1 MKTNPIKLEK
11 KLKLK
16 FSDQKIFIKSLTHK
30 SFDSINNNEKIEF
43 LGDRVLGLII
53 AKKLLELYPDEK
65 EGVLDKKFAS
75 LVNKKKCLEIAK
87 KIELE
92 KYILVLNPKNKKIEI
107 EDKIVADCLEALI
120 GAIYLDKGLNFTE
133 KFILN
138 LWSEHITASVI
149 TQIDAKTKLQEYS
162 LKIFKVLP
170 IYKLISNTGPRHKP
184 LFKVAVKLKN
194 TKFFTAE
201 GTSKKDAEQN
211 AASLCLQDI
220 FKKMNWDDS
229 AYLVSKNRYSENS
242 IIAEVFTENH
252 GKISGII
259 FGGTSKKI
267 KNYLQI
273 GNKIYV
279 NYNSKSVTRIGYFKI
294 EILKALTPLYF
305 DQNQKLSCITSAMH
319 LIKLLT
325 AEAQSNKEI
334 FKLIDKFFEILNSEN
349 WIQKYIFW
357 ELELL
362 KLLGYDLELKTMA
375 EKEIVDSEVNY
386 YVKSSTEKKSIPNFL
401 IDENDMDINL
411 NNLLK
416 GLKLVSDYL
425 EKSILKPNNLNLPTS
440 RTHFINLLK

>member
-1 MKTNPIKLEK
+1 
-11 KLKLK
+11 
-16 FSDQKIFIKSLTHK
+16 
-30 SFDSINNNEKIEF
+30 
-43 LGDRVLGLII
+43 
-53 AKKLLELYPDEK
+53 
-65 EGVLDKKFAS
+65 
-75 LVNKKKCLEIAK
+75 
-87 KIELE
+87 
-92 KYILVLNPKNKKIEI
+92 
-107 EDKIVADCLEALI
+107 
-120 GAIYLDKGLNFTE
+120 
-133 KFILN
+133 
-138 LWSEHITASVI
+138 
-149 TQIDAKTKLQEYS
+149 
-162 LKIFKVLP
+162 
-170 IYKLISNTGPRHKP
+170 
-184 LFKVAVKLKN
+184 
-194 TKFFTAE
+194 
-201 GTSKKDAEQN
+201 
-211 AASLCLQDI
+211 
-220 FKKMNWDDS
+220 MNWDDS

-305 DQNQKLSCITSAMH
+305 DENQKLSCITSAMH

-334 FKLIDKFFEILNSEN
+334 FKLIDKFFEILTFDN

-362 KLLGYDLELKTMA
+362 RLLGYDLELKTMA

-401 IDENDMDINL
+401 IDENNMDVNL
-411 NNLLK
+411 KNLLK

>member
-1 MKTNPIKLEK
+1 
-11 KLKLK
+11 
-16 FSDQKIFIKSLTHK
+16 
-30 SFDSINNNEKIEF
+30 
-43 LGDRVLGLII
+43 
-53 AKKLLELYPDEK
+53 
-65 EGVLDKKFAS
+65 
-75 LVNKKKCLEIAK
+75 
-87 KIELE
+87 
-92 KYILVLNPKNKKIEI
+92 
-107 EDKIVADCLEALI
+107 
-120 GAIYLDKGLNFTE
+120 
-133 KFILN
+133 
-138 LWSEHITASVI
+138 
-149 TQIDAKTKLQEYS
+149 
-162 LKIFKVLP
+162 
-170 IYKLISNTGPRHKP
+170 
-184 LFKVAVKLKN
+184 
-194 TKFFTAE
+194 
-201 GTSKKDAEQN
+201 
-211 AASLCLQDI
+211 
-220 FKKMNWDDS
+220 MNWDDS

-305 DQNQKLSCITSAMH
+305 DENQKLSCITSAMH

-325 AEAQSNKEI
+325 AEAQSNKAI
-334 FKLIDKFFEILNSEN
+334 FKLIDKFFDILTYDN

-362 KLLGYDLELKTMA
+362 KLLGYDLELKNMV
-375 EKEIVDSEVNY
+375 EKEIVDSEINY
-386 YVKSSTEKKSIPNFL
+386 FVKSSTEKKSIPNFL
-401 IDENDMDINL
+401 IDESNL
-411 NNLLK
+411 DVNLKNLLK

>member
-1 MKTNPIKLEK
+1 
-11 KLKLK
+11 
-16 FSDQKIFIKSLTHK
+16 
-30 SFDSINNNEKIEF
+30 
-43 LGDRVLGLII
+43 
-53 AKKLLELYPDEK
+53 
-65 EGVLDKKFAS
+65 
-75 LVNKKKCLEIAK
+75 
-87 KIELE
+87 
-92 KYILVLNPKNKKIEI
+92 
-107 EDKIVADCLEALI
+107 
-120 GAIYLDKGLNFTE
+120 
-133 KFILN
+133 
-138 LWSEHITASVI
+138 
-149 TQIDAKTKLQEYS
+149 
-162 LKIFKVLP
+162 
-170 IYKLISNTGPRHKP
+170 
-184 LFKVAVKLKN
+184 
-194 TKFFTAE
+194 
-201 GTSKKDAEQN
+201 
-211 AASLCLQDI
+211 
-220 FKKMNWDDS
+220 MNWDDS

-305 DQNQKLSCITSAMH
+305 DENQKLSCITSAMH

-334 FKLIDKFFEILNSEN
+334 FKLIDKFFEILTSDN

-362 KLLGYDLELKTMA
+362 KLLGYDLELKNMA

-401 IDENDMDINL
+401 IDENDMDVNL

>member
-1 MKTNPIKLEK
+1 
-11 KLKLK
+11 
-16 FSDQKIFIKSLTHK
+16 
-30 SFDSINNNEKIEF
+30 
-43 LGDRVLGLII
+43 
-53 AKKLLELYPDEK
+53 
-65 EGVLDKKFAS
+65 
-75 LVNKKKCLEIAK
+75 
-87 KIELE
+87 
-92 KYILVLNPKNKKIEI
+92 
-107 EDKIVADCLEALI
+107 
-120 GAIYLDKGLNFTE
+120 
-133 KFILN
+133 
-138 LWSEHITASVI
+138 
-149 TQIDAKTKLQEYS
+149 
-162 LKIFKVLP
+162 
-170 IYKLISNTGPRHKP
+170 
-184 LFKVAVKLKN
+184 
-194 TKFFTAE
+194 
-201 GTSKKDAEQN
+201 
-211 AASLCLQDI
+211 
-220 FKKMNWDDS
+220 MNWDDN

-305 DQNQKLSCITSAMH
+305 DENQKLSCITSAMH

-334 FKLIDKFFEILNSEN
+334 FKLIDKFFEILTSDN

-362 KLLGYDLELKTMA
+362 KLLGYDLELKTIA

-386 YVKSSTEKKSIPNFL
+386 YVKSSTEKKSIPNVL
-401 IDENDMDINL
+401 IDENNIDVNL
-411 NNLLK
+411 KNLLK

>member
-1 MKTNPIKLEK
+1 
-11 KLKLK
+11 
-16 FSDQKIFIKSLTHK
+16 
-30 SFDSINNNEKIEF
+30 
-43 LGDRVLGLII
+43 
-53 AKKLLELYPDEK
+53 
-65 EGVLDKKFAS
+65 
-75 LVNKKKCLEIAK
+75 
-87 KIELE
+87 
-92 KYILVLNPKNKKIEI
+92 
-107 EDKIVADCLEALI
+107 
-120 GAIYLDKGLNFTE
+120 
-133 KFILN
+133 
-138 LWSEHITASVI
+138 
-149 TQIDAKTKLQEYS
+149 
-162 LKIFKVLP
+162 
-170 IYKLISNTGPRHKP
+170 
-184 LFKVAVKLKN
+184 
-194 TKFFTAE
+194 
-201 GTSKKDAEQN
+201 
-211 AASLCLQDI
+211 
-220 FKKMNWDDS
+220 MNWDDS

-305 DQNQKLSCITSAMH
+305 DENQKLSCITSAMH

-334 FKLIDKFFEILNSEN
+334 FKLIDKFFEILTSDN

-375 EKEIVDSEVNY
+375 EKEIVNSEVNY

-401 IDENDMDINL
+401 IDENNIDVNL
-411 NNLLK
+411 KNLLK

>member
-1 MKTNPIKLEK
+1 
-11 KLKLK
+11 
-16 FSDQKIFIKSLTHK
+16 
-30 SFDSINNNEKIEF
+30 
-43 LGDRVLGLII
+43 
-53 AKKLLELYPDEK
+53 
-65 EGVLDKKFAS
+65 
-75 LVNKKKCLEIAK
+75 
-87 KIELE
+87 
-92 KYILVLNPKNKKIEI
+92 
-107 EDKIVADCLEALI
+107 
-120 GAIYLDKGLNFTE
+120 
-133 KFILN
+133 
-138 LWSEHITASVI
+138 
-149 TQIDAKTKLQEYS
+149 
-162 LKIFKVLP
+162 
-170 IYKLISNTGPRHKP
+170 
-184 LFKVAVKLKN
+184 
-194 TKFFTAE
+194 
-201 GTSKKDAEQN
+201 
-211 AASLCLQDI
+211 
-220 FKKMNWDDS
+220 MNWDDN

-279 NYNSKSVTRIGYFKI
+279 NYNSKSVTRIGYFKV

-305 DQNQKLSCITSAMH
+305 DENQKLSCITSAMH

-325 AEAQSNKEI
+325 AEAQSNKVI
-334 FKLIDKFFEILNSEN
+334 FKLIDKFFDILTSDN

-401 IDENDMDINL
+401 IDENNIDVNL
-411 NNLLK
+411 KDLLK

>member
-1 MKTNPIKLEK
+1 
-11 KLKLK
+11 
-16 FSDQKIFIKSLTHK
+16 
-30 SFDSINNNEKIEF
+30 
-43 LGDRVLGLII
+43 
-53 AKKLLELYPDEK
+53 
-65 EGVLDKKFAS
+65 
-75 LVNKKKCLEIAK
+75 
-87 KIELE
+87 
-92 KYILVLNPKNKKIEI
+92 
-107 EDKIVADCLEALI
+107 
-120 GAIYLDKGLNFTE
+120 
-133 KFILN
+133 
-138 LWSEHITASVI
+138 
-149 TQIDAKTKLQEYS
+149 
-162 LKIFKVLP
+162 
-170 IYKLISNTGPRHKP
+170 
-184 LFKVAVKLKN
+184 
-194 TKFFTAE
+194 
-201 GTSKKDAEQN
+201 
-211 AASLCLQDI
+211 
-220 FKKMNWDDS
+220 MNWDDS

-305 DQNQKLSCITSAMH
+305 DENQKLSCITSAMH

-334 FKLIDKFFEILNSEN
+334 FKLIDKFFEILTYDN

-362 KLLGYDLELKTMA
+362 KLLGYDLELKNMA
-375 EKEIVDSEVNY
+375 VKEIVDSEINY
-386 YVKSSTEKKSIPNFL
+386 FVKSSTEKKSIPNFL
-401 IDENDMDINL
+401 IDESNL
-411 NNLLK
+411 DVNLKNLLK

>member
-1 MKTNPIKLEK
+1 
-11 KLKLK
+11 
-16 FSDQKIFIKSLTHK
+16 
-30 SFDSINNNEKIEF
+30 
-43 LGDRVLGLII
+43 
-53 AKKLLELYPDEK
+53 
-65 EGVLDKKFAS
+65 
-75 LVNKKKCLEIAK
+75 
-87 KIELE
+87 
-92 KYILVLNPKNKKIEI
+92 
-107 EDKIVADCLEALI
+107 
-120 GAIYLDKGLNFTE
+120 
-133 KFILN
+133 
-138 LWSEHITASVI
+138 
-149 TQIDAKTKLQEYS
+149 
-162 LKIFKVLP
+162 
-170 IYKLISNTGPRHKP
+170 
-184 LFKVAVKLKN
+184 
-194 TKFFTAE
+194 
-201 GTSKKDAEQN
+201 
-211 AASLCLQDI
+211 
-220 FKKMNWDDS
+220 MNWDDS

-305 DQNQKLSCITSAMH
+305 DENQKLSCITSAMH

-334 FKLIDKFFEILNSEN
+334 FKLIDKFFEILTSDN

-362 KLLGYDLELKTMA
+362 KLLGYDLELKNMV
-375 EKEIVDSEVNY
+375 EKEIIDSEINY
-386 YVKSSTEKKSIPNFL
+386 FVKSSTEKKSIPNFL
-401 IDENDMDINL
+401 IDENNL
-411 NNLLK
+411 DVNLKNLLK